1 MAPQFIEHYGYHD
14 DEFTDG
20 EDTLQY
26 VYTTCHCFSG
36 VDTCVHMSVH
46 ACGRVGGG
54 WGGCRGYNTDKIK
67 FVIVNCSDH
76 EDIFLFC
83 K

>member
-1 MAPQFIEHYGYHD
+1 MAPQFIENYGYHD

-36 VDTCVHMSVH
+36 VGMHVV
-46 ACGRVGGG
+46 GWVGG
-54 WGGCRGYNTDKIK
+54 
-67 FVIVNCSDH
+67 
-76 EDIFLFC
+76 
-83 K
+83 